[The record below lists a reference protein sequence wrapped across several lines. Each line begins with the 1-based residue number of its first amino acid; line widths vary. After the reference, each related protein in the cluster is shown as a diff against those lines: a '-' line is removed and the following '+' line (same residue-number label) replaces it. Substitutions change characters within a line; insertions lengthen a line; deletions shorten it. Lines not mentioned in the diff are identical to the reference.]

1 MAKRT
6 LLLMLL
12 IIAAVLVSAQT
23 IPYPVDSKEYQEYK
37 EGLIGKMPVQP
48 PVYSNVPKGKQV
60 PLVYQKQ

>member
-6 LLLMLL
+6 LLVMLL
-12 IIAAVLVSAQT
+12 IIAAVLVIAQT

-48 PVYSNVPKGKQV
+48 PV
-60 PLVYQKQ
+60 